1 MKDNWQH
8 RAYLFLFSQNISLFG
23 SMVTGFAITWYIS
36 LKTNSGIWLSLA
48 TVCTLLPQ
56 IIVALIGGS
65 LADRYSRKWLIIFSD
80 GGIALA
86 TLILLILFSLG
97 QQAMWLLLVFAA
109 IRSIGQG
116 LQQPAVSSAYPQ
128 LVPQNNLTQING
140 LNQTLMSLSNL
151 LAPVIGGL
159 ILANFNLK
167 FAFLIDIVTAIIEI
181 SCLLSLHFPQFIKVE
196 NEQPTIRQT
205 LFGGLRYVRQTTV
218 LKHLLFIYLSTF
230 LFMVPVM
237 VLSLLLIQRRYG
249 ASVTNLT
256 WQEVV
261 WASGSIV
268 GGLAITKQKK
278 FKNNQHALTIS
289 VALFGVIMATMG
301 IMPNFSGY
309 LFLVFGCGLV
319 MPYMMTAQTV
329 IIQNTTV
336 EQWMGRIFAV
346 FQVAS
351 NLMILVGTLLFGPL
365 ADYLPVQ
372 WLFILCGS
380 LMLLCALIYY
390 RQVTK
395 VVKL

>member
-65 LADRYSRKWLIIFSD
+65 LADRHSRKWLIIFSD

-86 TLILLILFSLG
+86 TLVLLILFSLG

-128 LVPQNNLTQING
+128 LVPKSNLTQING
-140 LNQTLMSLSNL
+140 LNQTLMSLSNI

-167 FAFLIDIVTAIIEI
+167 FAFLIDIVTAMVEI
-181 SCLLSLHFPQFIKVE
+181 VCLLSLKFPQFIQVE
-196 NEQPTIRQT
+196 NERPTIRQT
-205 LFGGLRYVRQTTV
+205 LFGGLRYVQQTTV
-218 LKHLLFIYLSTF
+218 LKHLLFIYTSTF

-249 ASVTNLT
+249 ATVTNLT
-256 WQEVV
+256 WQEVI
-261 WASGSIV
+261 WASGSII
-268 GGLAITKQKK
+268 GGLVITKQKK
-278 FKNNQHALTIS
+278 FKNNQQVLTIS
-289 VALFGVIMATMG
+289 VALFGVIMAAMG
-301 IMPNFSGY
+301 IVPNFIGY
-309 LFLVFGCGLV
+309 LFLAFGCGLM

-329 IIQNTTV
+329 IIQNTTT

-380 LMLLCALIYY
+380 LMLLCALIY
-390 RQVTK
+390 RQQVVTR
-395 VVKL
+395 L